1 MKFEINLSAKPID
14 TTPKAKTL
22 MEKYC
27 DILNAS
33 NEILKSDDLHRILY
47 AMKEVC
53 EFRCMNMRRLNA
65 EHQSKLAVLQYR
77 YEQKTL
83 ELIAKLEETQR
94 IIAKLDE
101 NQQMSEYL

>member
-1 MKFEINLSAKPID
+1 MKFEINLSAKNLD
-14 TTPKAKTL
+14 KANAPVGKTML
-22 MEKYC
+22 QVYC

-33 NEILKSDDLHRILY
+33 NGILLSNDLYSILR

-53 EFRCMNMRRLNA
+53 EFRCTNMRRLSA

-83 ELIAKLEETQR
+83 ELITKLEE
-94 IIAKLDE
+94 
-101 NQQMSEYL
+101 NQKMPEDQ